1 MQTESFKKFLS
12 TLRGDV
18 LGGIVSAIVAL
29 PQALAFGV
37 ATGMGASAGM
47 WGAVILCLVAGLL
60 GTKLPMISGPTGPVA
75 IVTASIMAAYG
86 YETGAIVTVLLL
98 AAIIQTCISFTSL
111 PSIVK
116 YVPYPVISG
125 FMNGVGTILILMQLN
140 PLVGQKTMSTPIESL
155 KHLIADFS
163 DINTQAVILGCLTL
177 MIVFLIPQKIN
188 RFIPSQIIALVLCT
202 FISIKAGFQVDKISD
217 VSISLPH
224 PVLPEINFDI
234 LKLALPFALTL
245 AVVCSSESMLTA
257 LVADSLTREKSSPKR
272 LLLSQGIGNIL
283 CAMTGSMSGSA
294 ATMRTVA
301 AINTGASTKFAAV
314 VNPLF
319 LIIVLMTCSE
329 FVKEIPLAVLA
340 GILIKIGYDIVDT
353 KLLKV
358 IKYAPKDDLYVLAL
372 VFLLTVFYNLIFA
385 VGAGITLAALL
396 YAKRVADKTS
406 LEVKN
411 IYSKEIFA
419 LEEELVHDYKYLIRV
434 VHIDGQFFF
443 GSATQ
448 IVSHFDEMLGTKY
461 LILNYESNAL
471 LDISAIFALEDIII
485 RLQTQHIKV
494 ILVIKNEAVLN
505 QLRDLNITS
514 QIGSENIFYDEK
526 SAVTLAKTYIK
537 NKFNKP

>member
-86 YETGAIVTVLLL
+86 YETSAIVTVLLL

-494 ILVIKNEAVLN
+494 MLVIKNEAVLN

>member
-314 VNPLF
+314 VNPMF
-319 LIIVLMTCSE
+319 LIIVLMTCAE

-353 KLLKV
+353 KFLKV

-494 ILVIKNEAVLN
+494 MLVIKNEAVLN

>member
-1 MQTESFKKFLS
+1 MQTESFKNFLS
-12 TLRGDV
+12 NLRGDV

-47 WGAVILCLVAGLL
+47 WGAIIMCLVAGIL

-75 IVTASIMAAYG
+75 IVTASIMAAYN
-86 YETGAIVTVLLL
+86 YEAGAIVTVLLL

-140 PLVGQKTMSTPIESL
+140 PLVGQKTMSTPLESL
-155 KHLIADFS
+155 KHLITDFQ
-163 DINTQAVILGCLTL
+163 DINTQAVFLGVLTL
-177 MIVFLIPQKIN
+177 MTVFLIPQKIN

-202 FISIKAGFQVDKISD
+202 FISIKAGFQVDKIAD
-217 VSISLPH
+217 VSINLPH
-224 PVLPEINFDI
+224 PALPEINFDV

-314 VNPLF
+314 VNPMF
-319 LIIVLMTCSE
+319 LIIVLMTCAE

-353 KLLKV
+353 KFLKV

-494 ILVIKNEAVLN
+494 MLVIKNEAVLN

>member
-1 MQTESFKKFLS
+1 MQTESFKNFLS
-12 TLRGDV
+12 NLRGDV

-47 WGAVILCLVAGLL
+47 WGAIIMCLVAGIL

-75 IVTASIMAAYG
+75 IVTASIMAAYN
-86 YETGAIVTVLLL
+86 YEAGAIVTVLLL

-125 FMNGVGTILILMQLN
+125 FMNGVGIILILMQLN
-140 PLVGQKTMSTPIESL
+140 PLVGQKTMSTPLESL
-155 KHLIADFS
+155 KHLITDFQ
-163 DINTQAVILGCLTL
+163 DINTQAVFLGVLTL
-177 MIVFLIPQKIN
+177 MTVFLIPQKIN

-202 FISIKAGFQVDKISD
+202 FISIKAGFQVDKIAD
-217 VSISLPH
+217 VSINLPH
-224 PVLPEINFDI
+224 PVLPEINFDV

-319 LIIVLMTCSE
+319 LIIVLMTCAE

-353 KLLKV
+353 KFLKV

-494 ILVIKNEAVLN
+494 MLVIKNEAVLN

-514 QIGSENIFYDEK
+514 QIGAENVFYDEK

>member
-1 MQTESFKKFLS
+1 MQTESFKNFLS
-12 TLRGDV
+12 NLRGDV

-37 ATGMGASAGM
+37 ATGMGASTGM

-177 MIVFLIPQKIN
+177 IIVFLIPQKIN

-494 ILVIKNEAVLN
+494 MLVIKNEAVLN

>member
-1 MQTESFKKFLS
+1 MQTESFKNFLS
-12 TLRGDV
+12 NLRGDV

-47 WGAVILCLVAGLL
+47 WGAIIMCLVAGIL

-75 IVTASIMAAYG
+75 IVTASIMAAYN
-86 YETGAIVTVLLL
+86 YEAGAIVTVLLL

-140 PLVGQKTMSTPIESL
+140 PLVGQKTMSTPLESL
-155 KHLIADFS
+155 KHLITDFQ
-163 DINTQAVILGCLTL
+163 DINTQAVFLGVLTL
-177 MIVFLIPQKIN
+177 MTVFLIPQKIN

-202 FISIKAGFQVDKISD
+202 FISIKAGFQVDKIAD
-217 VSISLPH
+217 VSINLPH
-224 PVLPEINFDI
+224 PVLPEINFDV

-319 LIIVLMTCSE
+319 LIIVLMTCAE

-353 KLLKV
+353 KFLKV

-494 ILVIKNEAVLN
+494 MLVIKNEAVLN

-514 QIGSENIFYDEK
+514 QIGAENIFYDEK

>member
-177 MIVFLIPQKIN
+177 IIVFLIPQKIN

-217 VSISLPH
+217 ISISLPH

-537 NKFNKP
+537 NKFNKS

>member
-319 LIIVLMTCSE
+319 LIIVLMTCAE

-353 KLLKV
+353 KFLKV

-494 ILVIKNEAVLN
+494 MLVIKNEAVLN

>member
-1 MQTESFKKFLS
+1 MQTESFKNFLS
-12 TLRGDV
+12 NLRGDV

-47 WGAVILCLVAGLL
+47 WGAIIMCLVAGIL

-140 PLVGQKTMSTPIESL
+140 PLVGQKTMSTPLESL
-155 KHLIADFS
+155 KHLITDFQ
-163 DINTQAVILGCLTL
+163 DINTQAVFLGVLTL
-177 MIVFLIPQKIN
+177 MTVFLIPQKIN

-202 FISIKAGFQVDKISD
+202 FISIKAGFQVDKIAD
-217 VSISLPH
+217 VSINLPH

-319 LIIVLMTCSE
+319 LIIVLMTCAE

-353 KLLKV
+353 KFLKV

-494 ILVIKNEAVLN
+494 MLVIKNEAVLN

-514 QIGSENIFYDEK
+514 QIGAENVFYDEK

>member
-1 MQTESFKKFLS
+1 MQTESFKNFLS
-12 TLRGDV
+12 NLRGDV

-47 WGAVILCLVAGLL
+47 WGAIIMCLVAGIL

-75 IVTASIMAAYG
+75 IVTASIMAAYN
-86 YETGAIVTVLLL
+86 YEAGAIVTVLLL

-140 PLVGQKTMSTPIESL
+140 PLVGQKTMSTPLESL
-155 KHLIADFS
+155 KHLITDFQ
-163 DINTQAVILGCLTL
+163 DINTQAVFLGVLTL
-177 MIVFLIPQKIN
+177 MTVFLIPQKIN

-202 FISIKAGFQVDKISD
+202 FISIKAGFQVDKIAD
-217 VSISLPH
+217 VSINLPH
-224 PVLPEINFDI
+224 PVLPEINFDV

-301 AINTGASTKFAAV
+301 AINTGAVTKFAAV

-319 LIIVLMTCSE
+319 LIIVLMTCAE

-494 ILVIKNEAVLN
+494 MLVIKNEAVLN

-514 QIGSENIFYDEK
+514 QIGAENIFYDEK

-537 NKFNKP
+537 NKFNNP

>member
-86 YETGAIVTVLLL
+86 YETGAIFTVLLL

-217 VSISLPH
+217 ISISLPH

-494 ILVIKNEAVLN
+494 MLVIKNEAVLN

>member
-353 KLLKV
+353 KFLKV

-494 ILVIKNEAVLN
+494 MLVIKNEAVLN

>member
-177 MIVFLIPQKIN
+177 IIVFLIPQKIN

-217 VSISLPH
+217 ISISLPH

-494 ILVIKNEAVLN
+494 MLVIKNEAVLN

>member
-12 TLRGDV
+12 NLRGDV

-47 WGAVILCLVAGLL
+47 WGAIIMCLVAGIL

-75 IVTASIMAAYG
+75 IVTASIMAAYN
-86 YETGAIVTVLLL
+86 YEAGAIVTVLLL

-140 PLVGQKTMSTPIESL
+140 PLVGQKTMSTPLESL
-155 KHLIADFS
+155 KHLITDFQ
-163 DINTQAVILGCLTL
+163 DINTQAVFLGVLTL
-177 MIVFLIPQKIN
+177 MTVFLIPQKIN

-202 FISIKAGFQVDKISD
+202 FISIKAGFQVDKIAD
-217 VSISLPH
+217 VSINLPH
-224 PVLPEINFDI
+224 PVLPEINFDV

-319 LIIVLMTCSE
+319 LIIVLMTCAE

-353 KLLKV
+353 KFLKV

-485 RLQTQHIKV
+485 RLQTQHNKV
-494 ILVIKNEAVLN
+494 MLVIKNEAVLN

>member
-217 VSISLPH
+217 ISISLPH

-340 GILIKIGYDIVDT
+340 GILIKIGYDIGDT

-494 ILVIKNEAVLN
+494 MLVIKNEAVLN

>member
-155 KHLIADFS
+155 KHLITDFS

-177 MIVFLIPQKIN
+177 
-188 RFIPSQIIALVLCT
+188 II
-202 FISIKAGFQVDKISD
+202 
-217 VSISLPH
+217 
-224 PVLPEINFDI
+224 DI

-494 ILVIKNEAVLN
+494 MLVIKNEAVLN

>member
-1 MQTESFKKFLS
+1 MQTESFKNFLS
-12 TLRGDV
+12 NLRGDV

-47 WGAVILCLVAGLL
+47 WGAIIMCLVAGIL

-75 IVTASIMAAYG
+75 IVTASIMAAYN
-86 YETGAIVTVLLL
+86 YEAGAIVTVLLL

-140 PLVGQKTMSTPIESL
+140 PLVGQKTMSTPLESL
-155 KHLIADFS
+155 KHLITDFQ
-163 DINTQAVILGCLTL
+163 DINTQAVFLGVLTL
-177 MIVFLIPQKIN
+177 MTVFLIPQKIN

-202 FISIKAGFQVDKISD
+202 FISIKAGFQVDKIAD
-217 VSISLPH
+217 VSINLPH
-224 PVLPEINFDI
+224 PVLPEINFDV

-319 LIIVLMTCSE
+319 LIIVLMTCAE

-353 KLLKV
+353 KFLKV

-494 ILVIKNEAVLN
+494 MLVIKNEAVLN

-514 QIGSENIFYDEK
+514 QIGAENVFYDEK

>member
-1 MQTESFKKFLS
+1 MQTESFKNFLS
-12 TLRGDV
+12 NLRGDV

-47 WGAVILCLVAGLL
+47 WGAIIMCLVAGIL

-75 IVTASIMAAYG
+75 IVTASIMAAYN
-86 YETGAIVTVLLL
+86 YEAGAIVTVLLL

-140 PLVGQKTMSTPIESL
+140 PLVGQKTMSTPLESL
-155 KHLIADFS
+155 KHLITDFQ
-163 DINTQAVILGCLTL
+163 DINTQAVFLGVLTL
-177 MIVFLIPQKIN
+177 MTVFLIPQKIN

-202 FISIKAGFQVDKISD
+202 FISIKAGFQVDKIAD
-217 VSISLPH
+217 VSINLPH
-224 PVLPEINFDI
+224 PVLPEINFDV

-319 LIIVLMTCSE
+319 LIIVLMTCAE

-353 KLLKV
+353 KFLKV

-494 ILVIKNEAVLN
+494 MLVIKNEAVLN

-514 QIGSENIFYDEK
+514 QIGAENIFYDEK

-537 NKFNKP
+537 NKFNNP

>member
-1 MQTESFKKFLS
+1 MQTESFKNFLS
-12 TLRGDV
+12 NLRGDV

-47 WGAVILCLVAGLL
+47 WGAIIMCLVAGIL

-75 IVTASIMAAYG
+75 IVTASIMAAYN
-86 YETGAIVTVLLL
+86 YEAGAIVTVLLL

-140 PLVGQKTMSTPIESL
+140 PLVGQKTMSTPLESL
-155 KHLIADFS
+155 KHLITDFQ
-163 DINTQAVILGCLTL
+163 DINTQAVFLGVLTL
-177 MIVFLIPQKIN
+177 MTVFLIPQKIN

-202 FISIKAGFQVDKISD
+202 FISIKAGFQVDKIAD
-217 VSISLPH
+217 VSINLPH
-224 PVLPEINFDI
+224 PVLPEINFDV

-319 LIIVLMTCSE
+319 LIIVLMTCAE

-353 KLLKV
+353 KFLKV

-494 ILVIKNEAVLN
+494 MLVIKNEAVLN

-514 QIGSENIFYDEK
+514 QIGAENVFYDEK

-537 NKFNKP
+537 NKFNNP

>member
-1 MQTESFKKFLS
+1 MQTESFKNFLS
-12 TLRGDV
+12 NLRGDV

-177 MIVFLIPQKIN
+177 IIVFLIPQKIN

-494 ILVIKNEAVLN
+494 MLVIKNEAVLN

>member
-155 KHLIADFS
+155 KHLITDFS

-494 ILVIKNEAVLN
+494 MLVIKNEAVLN

-537 NKFNKP
+537 NKFNKS

>member
-177 MIVFLIPQKIN
+177 IIVFLIPQKIN

-353 KLLKV
+353 KFLKV

-494 ILVIKNEAVLN
+494 MLVIKNEAVLN

>member
-1 MQTESFKKFLS
+1 MQTESFKNFLS
-12 TLRGDV
+12 NLRGDV

-47 WGAVILCLVAGLL
+47 WGAIIMCLVAGIL

-75 IVTASIMAAYG
+75 IVTASIMAAYN
-86 YETGAIVTVLLL
+86 YEAGAIVTVLLL
-98 AAIIQTCISFTSL
+98 AAIIQTCISFTSIS
-111 PSIVK
+111 SIVT

-140 PLVGQKTMSTPIESL
+140 PLVGQKTMSTPLESL
-155 KHLIADFS
+155 KHLNTDFQ
-163 DINTQAVILGCLTL
+163 DINTQAVFLGVLTL
-177 MIVFLIPQKIN
+177 MTVFLIPQKIN

-202 FISIKAGFQVDKISD
+202 FISIKAGFQVDKIAD
-217 VSISLPH
+217 VSINLPH
-224 PVLPEINFDI
+224 PVLPEINFDV

-353 KLLKV
+353 KFLKV

-494 ILVIKNEAVLN
+494 MLVIKNEAVLN

>member
-1 MQTESFKKFLS
+1 MQTESFKNFLS
-12 TLRGDV
+12 NLRGDV

-47 WGAVILCLVAGLL
+47 WGAIIMCLVAGIL

-140 PLVGQKTMSTPIESL
+140 PLVGQKTMSTPLESL
-155 KHLIADFS
+155 KHLITDFQ
-163 DINTQAVILGCLTL
+163 DINTQAVFLGVLTL
-177 MIVFLIPQKIN
+177 MTVFLIPQKIN

-202 FISIKAGFQVDKISD
+202 FISIKAGFQVDKIAD
-217 VSISLPH
+217 VSINLPH
-224 PVLPEINFDI
+224 PVLPEINFDV

-319 LIIVLMTCSE
+319 LIIVLMTCAE

-353 KLLKV
+353 KFLKV

-494 ILVIKNEAVLN
+494 MLVIKNEAVLN

-514 QIGSENIFYDEK
+514 QIGAENVFYDEK

>member
-155 KHLIADFS
+155 KHLITDFS

-177 MIVFLIPQKIN
+177 IIVFLIPQKIN

-217 VSISLPH
+217 ISISLPH

-353 KLLKV
+353 KFLKV

-494 ILVIKNEAVLN
+494 MLVIKNEAVLN

>member
-12 TLRGDV
+12 NLRGDV

-47 WGAVILCLVAGLL
+47 WGAIIMCLVAGIL

-75 IVTASIMAAYG
+75 IVTASIMAAYN
-86 YETGAIVTVLLL
+86 YEAGAIVTVLLL

-140 PLVGQKTMSTPIESL
+140 PLVGQKTMSTPLESL
-155 KHLIADFS
+155 KHLITDFQ
-163 DINTQAVILGCLTL
+163 DINTQAVFLGVLTL
-177 MIVFLIPQKIN
+177 MTVFLIPQKIN

-202 FISIKAGFQVDKISD
+202 FISIKAGFQVDKIAD
-217 VSISLPH
+217 VSINLPH
-224 PVLPEINFDI
+224 PVLPEINFDV

-319 LIIVLMTCSE
+319 LIIVLMTCAE

-353 KLLKV
+353 KFLKV

-494 ILVIKNEAVLN
+494 MLVIKNEAVLN

>member
-494 ILVIKNEAVLN
+494 MLVIKNEAVLN

-514 QIGSENIFYDEK
+514 QIGSENIFYDDK

>member
-1 MQTESFKKFLS
+1 MQTESFKNFLS
-12 TLRGDV
+12 NLRGDV

-47 WGAVILCLVAGLL
+47 WGAIIMCLVAGIL

-75 IVTASIMAAYG
+75 IVTASIMAAYN
-86 YETGAIVTVLLL
+86 YEAGAIVTVLLL

-140 PLVGQKTMSTPIESL
+140 PLVGQKTMSTPLESL
-155 KHLIADFS
+155 KHLITDFQ
-163 DINTQAVILGCLTL
+163 DINTQAVFLGVLTL
-177 MIVFLIPQKIN
+177 MTVFLIPQKIN

-202 FISIKAGFQVDKISD
+202 FISIKAGFQVDKIAD
-217 VSISLPH
+217 VSINLPH
-224 PVLPEINFDI
+224 PVLPEINFDV

-301 AINTGASTKFAAV
+301 AINTGAVTKFAAV

-319 LIIVLMTCSE
+319 LIIVLMTCAE

-353 KLLKV
+353 KFLKV

-494 ILVIKNEAVLN
+494 MLVIKNEAVLN

-514 QIGSENIFYDEK
+514 QIGAENIFYDEK

-537 NKFNKP
+537 NKFNNP

>member
-494 ILVIKNEAVLN
+494 MLVIKNEAVLN

-514 QIGSENIFYDEK
+514 QIGAENVFYDEK

>member
-319 LIIVLMTCSE
+319 LIIVLMTCAE

-353 KLLKV
+353 KFLKV

-494 ILVIKNEAVLN
+494 MLVIKNEAVLN

-514 QIGSENIFYDEK
+514 QIGAENVFYDEK

>member
-155 KHLIADFS
+155 KYLIADFS

-494 ILVIKNEAVLN
+494 MLVIKNEAVLN

>member
-1 MQTESFKKFLS
+1 MQKDSYKNFLS
-12 TLRGDV
+12 NLRGDI

-47 WGAVILCLVAGLL
+47 WGAIIMCLVAGVL

-75 IVTASIMAAYG
+75 IVTASIMTAYN
-86 YETGAIVTVLLL
+86 YDTGAIVTVLLL
-98 AAIIQTCISFTSL
+98 AAIIQTCISFTAL

-155 KHLIADFS
+155 KHLFIGIS
-163 DINTQAVILGCLTL
+163 DINTQAMFLGILTL

-188 RFIPSQIIALVLCT
+188 RFVPSQIIALILCT
-202 FISIKAGFQVDKISD
+202 FISIKAGFQIDKISD
-217 VSISLPH
+217 VSINLPNFVF
-224 PVLPEINFDI
+224 PNINFDI
-234 LKLALPFALTL
+234 LKMAIPFALTL
-245 AVVCSSESMLTA
+245 AIVCSSESMLTA
-257 LVADSLTREKSSPKR
+257 LVSDSLTREKSSHKR

-283 CAMTGSMSGSA
+283 CSLTGSMSGSA

-301 AINTGASTKFAAV
+301 AINSGAISKFAAI
-314 VNPLF
+314 VNPMF
-319 LIIVLMTCSE
+319 LIVVLLSCSE

-340 GILIKIGYDIVDT
+340 GILIKIGYDIIDT

-358 IKYAPKDDLYVLAL
+358 LKYAPKDDLYVLLL
-372 VFLLTVFYNLIFA
+372 VFFLTVFYNLIFA

-485 RLQTQHIKV
+485 RLQEQHIKV
-494 ILVIKNEAVLN
+494 MLVIKDEAVLN

-514 QIGSENIFYDEK
+514 QIGTHHIFYNEK
-526 SAVTLAKTYIK
+526 KAIEQAKTYIK
-537 NKFNKP
+537 RKLNKK

>member
-1 MQTESFKKFLS
+1 MQTESFKNFLS
-12 TLRGDV
+12 NLRGDV

-47 WGAVILCLVAGLL
+47 WGAIIMCLVAGIL

-75 IVTASIMAAYG
+75 IVTASIMAAYN
-86 YETGAIVTVLLL
+86 YEAGAIVTVLLL

-140 PLVGQKTMSTPIESL
+140 PLVGQKTMSTPLESL
-155 KHLIADFS
+155 KHLITDFQ
-163 DINTQAVILGCLTL
+163 DINTQAVFLGVLTL
-177 MIVFLIPQKIN
+177 MTVFLIPQKIN

-202 FISIKAGFQVDKISD
+202 FISIKAGFQVDKIAD
-217 VSISLPH
+217 VSINLPH
-224 PVLPEINFDI
+224 PVLPEINFDV

-319 LIIVLMTCSE
+319 LIIVLMTCAE

-353 KLLKV
+353 KFLKV

-494 ILVIKNEAVLN
+494 MLVIKNEAVLN

>member
-155 KHLIADFS
+155 KHLITDFS

-494 ILVIKNEAVLN
+494 MLVIKNEAVLN

>member
-1 MQTESFKKFLS
+1 MQTESFKNFLS
-12 TLRGDV
+12 NLRGDV

-494 ILVIKNEAVLN
+494 MLVIKNEAVLN

>member
-217 VSISLPH
+217 ISISLPH

-537 NKFNKP
+537 NKFNKS

>member
-155 KHLIADFS
+155 KHLITDFS

-353 KLLKV
+353 KFLKV

-494 ILVIKNEAVLN
+494 MLVIKNEAVLN

>member
-177 MIVFLIPQKIN
+177 IIVFLIPQKIN